1 MKINKF
7 LAILIVAMAL
17 SSFGSLALNQVFAAK
32 ISADSI
38 KKYDYT
44 KSLLGDINGKN
55 GKIEYE
61 DDLKKLLDDGWRIMI
76 ADGGWL
82 ILEKERQN

>member
-7 LAILIVAMAL
+7 PAILFIAIAL
-17 SSFGSLALNQVFAAK
+17 TSFGSLAFNHVFAAK
-32 ISADSI
+32 TSADSM

-44 KSLLGDINGKN
+44 KVSLSLLEGKN
-55 GKIEYE
+55 GNIEYD
-61 DDLKKLLDDGWRIMI
+61 DDLKKLLDDGWRII
-76 ADGGWL
+76 SAEGWL